1 MTETRLETASSPSG
15 RQLRPITQTEFS
27 RYQEMIFDHAGIY
40 LPPVKKMLLS
50 GRLSKRIKQ
59 LELGTFGDYLDRV
72 RADKSGEEMI
82 IMLDAVTTNETHFF
96 REPRH
101 FEFLERV
108 AYPVWRQQAADG
120 KRQRALR
127 FWSAACS
134 SGEEPYSLS
143 MSLQENFPAQSGWN
157 LDILASDISRSV
169 LDKAKSGIWPIKR
182 AADIPEPLLKQY
194 MLRGTGSQAG
204 KMKATA
210 EAGQIIRYDRINL
223 NERRYPV
230 NKGLDAIFCRNV
242 LIYFNKESRA
252 KVVDKLLDLLAPDGY
267 LFLGHAESL
276 SGMNDRVRSL
286 APAIYT
292 LKENQAVARL

>member
-1 MTETRLETASSPSG
+1 MLDPSQHATGSASSTS
-15 RQLRPITQTEFS
+15 LRALTDNEFS
-27 RYQEMIFDHAGIY
+27 RYQDAIFDHAGIF

-59 LELGTFGDYLDRV
+59 LGLATYGEYLDRV
-72 RADKSGEEMI
+72 QADRSGEEMI

-101 FEFLERV
+101 FDFLERI
-108 AYPVWRQQAADG
+108 AYPLWQQQAAEG
-120 KRQRALR
+120 KRQRSLR

-143 MSLQENFPAQSGWN
+143 MSLQENFPVQSGWE
-157 LDILASDISRSV
+157 LDILASDISRAV
-169 LDKAKSGIWPIKR
+169 LDKARSGIWPIKR
-182 AADIPEPLLKQY
+182 AAEIPEPLLKQY

-204 KMKATA
+204 KMKAAA
-210 EAGQIIRYDRINL
+210 ETGRPIRFERINL
-223 NERRYPV
+223 NDQRYPV
-230 NKGLDAIFCRNV
+230 SKGLDAIFCRNV

-252 KVVDKLLDLLAPDGY
+252 RVVDRLLDLLAPDGY

-276 SGMNDRVRSL
+276 SGMSDRVRSL

-292 LKENQAVARL
+292 LKENRTVSRL